1 MSRAKKARK
10 IAARTGV
17 VVDLA
22 RTALAIMVGSEY
34 GAIGYIYATR
44 AQNVPKMA
52 PEIRRRWNEAY
63 ARSFGAQLQQ
73 YDNSLDAPV
82 GGSKGVVLTELDF
95 SEELD
100 YPVQQTANDPIKVSD
115 G

>member
-1 MSRAKKARK
+1 
-10 IAARTGV
+10 
-17 VVDLA
+17 
-22 RTALAIMVGSEY
+22 
-34 GAIGYIYATR
+34 
-44 AQNVPKMA
+44 
-52 PEIRRRWNEAY
+52 
-63 ARSFGAQLQQ
+63 LQQ